1 MIAIHICHK
10 LFFDCPIYRYCI
22 SVACQYCLELA
33 VFYGYLLKL
42 VYQRIFQTLGLD
54 VEGRLIRD
62 LFPAEEVPLERHK
75 DDRRDLHQKTF

>member
-1 MIAIHICHK
+1 M
-10 LFFDCPIYRYCI
+10 
-22 SVACQYCLELA
+22 
-33 VFYGYLLKL
+33 

>member
-1 MIAIHICHK
+1 MCF
-10 LFFDCPIYRYCI
+10 LDCPIYQYCI
-22 SVACQYCLELA
+22 SVACQYCLEIA
-33 VFYGYLLKL
+33 VIYLLL
-42 VYQRIFQTLGLD
+42 MAYQRIFQTLGLD